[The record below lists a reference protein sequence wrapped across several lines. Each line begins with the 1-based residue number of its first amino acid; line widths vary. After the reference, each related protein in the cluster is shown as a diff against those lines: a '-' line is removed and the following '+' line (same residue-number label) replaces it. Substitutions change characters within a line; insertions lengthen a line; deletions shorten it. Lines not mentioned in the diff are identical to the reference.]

1 MNVVGLNMPQQGT
14 ILPGTTIQLGR
25 FTVVIDR
32 YIAEGGFAHVYLA
45 SLISGGG
52 IPVVVKR
59 IAVADKERLAIVQ
72 KEIDTMK
79 CLGKHKNI
87 VEYMDS
93 CMGKLEG
100 GGYEVL
106 ILMEYCGG
114 GPVIDLMNR
123 RLQHRLTE
131 PEILKIFSNVCEAV
145 AYLHYCN
152 PPILHRDIKVEN
164 ILLSNNDYKLC
175 DFGSATTNILRGDNI
190 PRNVKDIQLL
200 EEEINNHTTLQ
211 YRAPEM
217 LDLYMKKGIDEKI
230 DIWALGVLLYKLC
243 YYTTPF
249 EEQGQLAILNV
260 RYTIPEHP
268 VFSPGLIGLFKSM
281 LKEDPRQRP
290 NIYQVMKATSSL
302 RGLPCPIQNK
312 YPDTPLPT
320 AQEIQPSATANI
332 FSSATVTR
340 PVDAL
345 PSIEPMR
352 RGRPTRP
359 QAGAAPPIQG
369 NDNSFQSPPPQSDFS
384 SGFDDSFGQFS
395 QTTDP
400 ASQFSK
406 ITPAGDAFDFG
417 NSAFDSGIKS
427 DSKRF
432 TLDFESG
439 GDEFGFN
446 FSNSGSKDST
456 SRPRP
461 PSFTASDLQ
470 PSNVYPN
477 TKSAMPA
484 QLSGTNNANY
494 LAAKPTADDL
504 FFGSSADKTSRP
516 TTPSSFGSFQQTPVG
531 LSSPPSIVGSQSSGM
546 GKPLLPT
553 RPGVQQ
559 PTPAPRLNASYQSNT
574 TVSSQSNKGVYND
587 STGSSKIGLSANT
600 SPVSSSSGVF
610 AHGLGSTNSTEKSN
624 GGINALGQTM
634 TTVES
639 LELLQRRQMEQFG
652 RFLDSNNSANPQNTQ
667 GKAKI
672 LDPSKTLDGLKSQSV
687 SSRTVANQGPTG
699 TSAVS
704 PPAIAPRPQVSS
716 SSIGA
721 SIVPGSATELPP
733 LDRKALAQR
742 DMDTEL
748 KLIQLQQKEFERQ
761 QQELFALQRQEMEE
775 QQRQHRQQ
783 QEQLQRQQQQ
793 QIQLQHEKWQERKRM
808 LTEQEQLT
816 QKQLVQQKDLE
827 RQHEI
832 QKQQQLQEQQQQ
844 QQHSFP
850 EVSDLASS
858 MASVSLNTNP
868 ATVASSSNPY
878 RRSVLNSGN
887 ALQSPVSGS
896 NAGNVDHFTS
906 HTGAHDSNYST
917 PITSPSASF
926 QSSFSSG
933 PQAISG
939 SELSSTKAAI
949 APSVPVK
956 AARRTGVNGTDSSST
971 TPTTPVASAA
981 GSPTKA
987 RRASINMNLPPG
999 QKPELLPKPTR
1010 FRMKDGTGTLVA
1022 GEEEAFKKRF
1032 PSADVDEDLIQFTST
1047 STTTA
1052 TARTDSSQ
1060 YMSPSQRA
1068 RANFNTAHDE
1078 EEEEE
1083 EETLVRSRRR
1093 QYNSP
1098 APSSPASNGP
1108 TQKQDSADEP
1118 STPVESVRDRVL
1130 RMNRAGRVN

>member
-1 MNVVGLNMPQQGT
+1 MNAVGLNMPQQGT

-52 IPVVVKR
+52 VPVVVKR

-260 RYTIPEHP
+260 RYTIPDHP

-302 RGLPCPIQNK
+302 RGLLCPIQNK
-312 YPDTPLPT
+312 YPDVPLPT

-352 RGRPTRP
+352 RGRPTRS
-359 QAGAAPPIQG
+359 QAPAQGA
-369 NDNSFQSPPPQSDFS
+369 DNSFQSPPPQSDFS

-406 ITPAGDAFDFG
+406 IAPAGDAFDFG
-417 NSAFDSGIKS
+417 NSAFDSGVKS

-432 TLDFESG
+432 TLDLESG

-446 FSNSGSKDST
+446 FSNSGSNDST

-470 PSNVYPN
+470 PSNVYAN

-516 TTPSSFGSFQQTPVG
+516 TTPSSFGSFQQMPVG
-531 LSSPPSIVGSQSSGM
+531 LSSPPSNVGSQSSGM
-546 GKPLLPT
+546 AKPLLPT

-559 PTPAPRLNASYQSNT
+559 PTPAP
-574 TVSSQSNKGVYND
+574 
-587 STGSSKIGLSANT
+587 
-600 SPVSSSSGVF
+600 
-610 AHGLGSTNSTEKSN
+610 GSTNSTEKNN

-634 TTVES
+634 TASES

-652 RFLDSNNSANPQNTQ
+652 KFFDSNNSANPQNTQ

-687 SSRTVANQGPTG
+687 PSRTVGNQGPTG
-699 TSAVS
+699 TSVVS
-704 PPAIAPRPQVSS
+704 PPAIAPRPQISS

-721 SIVPGSATELPP
+721 SIIPGTASELPP

-742 DMDTEL
+742 DMDAEL
-748 KLIQLQQKEFERQ
+748 KLIQMQQKEFERQ

-775 QQRQHRQQ
+775 QLRQHRQQ
-783 QEQLQRQQQQ
+783 QEKLQRQQQQ

-850 EVSDLASS
+850 AVSDLASS
-858 MASVSLNTNP
+858 MDSVSLNTNQTTIP
-868 ATVASSSNPY
+868 SSSNPY
-878 RRSVLNSGN
+878 RRSVLDSGN
-887 ALQSPVSGS
+887 NLRSPVSAS

-933 PQAISG
+933 SQAITG
-939 SELSSTKAAI
+939 SELSSTKTAVT
-949 APSVPVK
+949 PSVPVK
-956 AARRTGVNGTDSSST
+956 AARRTGANGTESPST
-971 TPTTPVASAA
+971 TPTTPAASAA
-981 GSPTKA
+981 VSPTRA
-987 RRASINMNLPPG
+987 RRISINMNLPPG

-1032 PSADVDEDLIQFTST
+1032 PSADVDEDLIQFMST

-1052 TARTDSSQ
+1052 TTRTDSSQ

-1068 RANFNTAHDE
+1068 RANRNIAHDE

-1093 QYNSP
+1093 QYISP
-1098 APSSPASNGP
+1098 APSSPASSGP